1 MGEAKRNAEA
11 QGERE
16 TFTPGVVT
24 LTDNQTGRLVP
35 LFIERDGKVYR
46 LRVSARVRE
55 SEMIDTAHDA
65 ARQAGM
71 SSSRII
77 RSGGLVVPGRTQ

>member
-1 MGEAKRNAEA
+1 VGEAKRNAEA

-24 LTDNQTGRLVP
+24 LTDNRTGKLVP
-35 LFIERDGKVYR
+35 LFIEHDGKVYR

-55 SEMIDTAHDA
+55 PELLDTALDA

-71 SSSRII
+71 SSSRIL
-77 RSGGLVVPGRTQ
+77 RSGGLVLPGPHG